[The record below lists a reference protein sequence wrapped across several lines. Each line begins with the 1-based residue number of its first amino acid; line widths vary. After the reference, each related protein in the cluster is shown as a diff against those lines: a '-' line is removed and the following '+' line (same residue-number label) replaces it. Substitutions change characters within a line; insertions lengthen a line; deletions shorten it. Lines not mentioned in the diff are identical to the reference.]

1 MSIGPV
7 QMLILGFEDPTFKG
21 ENIAELERLLESD
34 IVRVVDMLA
43 VWKDAEGNVAVLQ
56 DSQLSEG
63 EAAEFGAVVGGLIG
77 LGMAG
82 EEGLEAGAEA
92 GMEAMEDQHLL
103 DADDVWY
110 AADAIPNNTAA
121 VVVLLE
127 HRWAIPLRR
136 HRACGRVRP
145 CRRVDPCEGPR
156 RGRLD
161 GRRRGRSAR
170 DGRRLN
176 PDASR
181 WAPEGVPPAATGLS
195 ANT

>member
-7 QMLILGFEDPTFKG
+7 QMLILGFEDPKFTG
-21 ENIAELERLLESD
+21 ENLAELERLRDAD

-56 DSQLSEG
+56 DTHLSEG

-103 DADDVWY
+103 DADAWY
-110 AADAIPNNTAA
+110 AVDAIPNNTAA

-127 HRWAIPLRR
+127 HRWAIPLRDGIV
-136 HRACGRVRP
+136 RAGGFVLADEWIHAKDL
-145 CRRVDPCEGPR
+145 VAVG
-156 RGRLD
+156 LM
-161 GRRRGRSAR
+161 
-170 DGRRLN
+170 
-176 PDASR
+176 
-181 WAPEGVPPAATGLS
+181 AAEEAEATEKAG
-195 ANT
+195 A